1 MSVVIVDN
9 VYRFIYFR
17 YLLYKAFKE
26 AKPKQGKIQGIKNL
40 NDF

>member
-9 VYRFIYFR
+9 VYRFIYFK

-26 AKPKQGKIQGIKNL
+26 AKQGKIQGIKNL